1 LQFSSDPFIFGLAL
15 FHHPFSMEDVKRPWQ
30 GTALGIMDI
39 IGVVMSFLLA
49 IAAFALQG
57 FFPFLA
63 LLGNFMIIFALM
75 LIGFGI
81 LAIFMARGAFKGQK
95 WSPILSIVFGVLG
108 LLSVLNSLFT
118 SPTTLAA
125 SNTGSVIMM
134 NIVITLF
141 MLYCASICLK
151 DPFYNQK

>member
-1 LQFSSDPFIFGLAL
+1 MA
-15 FHHPFSMEDVKRPWQ
+15 DVKRPWQ

-39 IGVVMSFLLA
+39 IGVVGAFLMA

-63 LLGNFMIIFALM
+63 LLGNFMIIFAVI
-75 LIGFGI
+75 LIGLGI

-95 WSPILSIVFGVLG
+95 WSPILSIIFGILG
-108 LLSVLNSLFT
+108 LLSSFNSLFQR
-118 SPTTLAA
+118 SQQVPTGVDAQFYAQVQTAA
-125 SNTGSVIMM
+125 PNTGSVII

-141 MLYCASICLK
+141 TLYCAYICVK
-151 DPFYNQK
+151 DPFFSKK